1 MPCVHVSHRGIP
13 PLALYGL
20 RAAYQVRTVRT
31 TVRLSYHMY
40 TRGEL
45 LAVRVTSYNSLGT
58 YYVQL
63 VTYVKSDLLPPPRLA
78 FTGRRL
84 ELPG

>member
-1 MPCVHVSHRGIP
+1 
-13 PLALYGL
+13 
-20 RAAYQVRTVRT
+20 
-31 TVRLSYHMY
+31 MY